1 VIVAGPANVPD
12 AAQLL
17 EAFALFNSASRELSE
32 AYGTL
37 QAEVHRLSGELAAA
51 NQRLR
56 EELQAREALSQR
68 LSLLLEMLPGAVLL
82 LDPQGRVQQMNPA
95 AERLLDSKERDW
107 IWPQRPGLEIQAGG
121 AEGVVASASGRRRL
135 AIAVTTLAG
144 DGGKILLL
152 QDVTE
157 VRERE
162 AASQRRERLAALG
175 ETMAALAHQLRT
187 PLATA
192 LLAVGQLQPERDRDH
207 FQRQQDRALDRLRHL
222 QGIIDAMLQYLRG
235 SLPAEG
241 GVSLGEIAAGLER
254 VFVPLYRQK
263 NVDLQ
268 LDLGQGDWIL
278 TGTADV
284 WVSVLGNL
292 LQNALAFAPASSVV
306 QALGAAASG
315 RWTLRVRDFGPGVPE
330 AQRERIFQPF
340 VSTRRDGT
348 GLGLSIAKNFAVSM
362 GGELWVEDAQP
373 GACFV
378 LQIPVA
384 QLPNP
389 LASREE

>member
-1 VIVAGPANVPD
+1 MAGPANVPD
-12 AAQLL
+12 ATQLL
-17 EAFALFNSASRELSE
+17 EAFELFNNASRELSE

-95 AERLLDSKERDW
+95 AERLLDVEDRDW
-107 IWPQRPGLEIQAGG
+107 VWPQRPGLEIQAGG
-121 AEGVVASASGRRRL
+121 AEGVIDSAVGRRRL

-207 FQRQQDRALDRLRHL
+207 FHRQQERALDRLRHL

-235 SLPAEG
+235 SLPEDG
-241 GVSLGEIAAGLER
+241 GNVTLGEIAAGLER
-254 VFVPLYRQK
+254 VFAPLYRQK
-263 NVDLQ
+263 NVELQ
-268 LDLGQGDWIL
+268 MDLGQADWIL

-284 WVSVLGNL
+284 WVSVLSNL
-292 LQNALAFAPASSVV
+292 LQNALAFAPAASVV
-306 QALGAAASG
+306 QVQGVAALGH
-315 RWTLRVRDFGPGVPE
+315 WTLRVRDFGPGVPE
-330 AQRERIFQPF
+330 AQQERIFQPF

-378 LQIPVA
+378 LQIPMA